1 MLVLDQ
7 FLERTAFLRLRAA
20 VEAPG
25 FPWVAERILS
35 RDFGALAAADNRQDV
50 HGLFLR
56 KDGRDIRSD
65 RFELLRPLLE
75 RLRPVELVKAKLN
88 RTLRKDRH
96 IEYGLHVDTRRPGA
110 TTAIL
115 YLNTNNGYTLFEGG
129 EQVVS
134 VANRIVLFDAA
145 QRHTGASCTDADYRL
160 VLNVNLVLAPEGLP
174 PAT

>member
-1 MLVLDQ
+1 MQVLDH

-20 VEAPG
+20 VEAAG

-35 RDFGALAAADNRQDV
+35 SGYGDLDAADNLQAV

-56 KDGRDIRSD
+56 QGGREVRSD

-75 RLRPVELVKAKLN
+75 RLQPAELVKAKLN
-88 RTLRKDRH
+88 RTARKDRH

-129 EQVVS
+129 KKVVS

-145 QRHTGASCTDADYRL
+145 HRHTGASCTDADWRL
-160 VLNVNLVLAPEGLP
+160 VLNVNLLLGPGGLP

>member
-1 MLVLDQ
+1 MQVLDH

-35 RDFGALAAADNRQDV
+35 SGYGELDSADNRQAV
-50 HGLFLR
+50 HGLYLR
-56 KDGRDIRSD
+56 KGGREVRSD
-65 RFELLRPLLE
+65 RFELLRPVLE
-75 RLRPVELVKAKLN
+75 RLQPVELIKAKLN
-88 RTLRKDRH
+88 RTAHKDRH

-129 EQVVS
+129 DKVTS
-134 VANRIVLFDAA
+134 MANRLVLFDAA
-145 QRHTGASCTDADYRL
+145 HRHTGASCTDADWRW
-160 VLNVNLVLAPEGLP
+160 VLNVNLILGPGGLP